1 MCLALTIFTNVGKTG
16 VELASYQAPS
26 ATRAVEIW
34 DKIPS
39 ASEVTLH
46 YLVIMEGNNHIDS
59 KFIDTRYVGQLLEMW
74 GQFDTFYLQ
83 FQEN

>member
-1 MCLALTIFTNVGKTG
+1 MSLALTIFTNVGKTG
-16 VELASYQAPS
+16 IELASYQAPS
-26 ATRAVEIW
+26 ATHAVEIW

-46 YLVIMEGNNHIDS
+46 YLVIMEGRNHIDS

-74 GQFDTFYLQ
+74 GQFDTFYHQ